1 MIPDNTHLLS
11 RLQSGDESARD
22 LIIENNMGLV
32 YNIVNKFQNRG
43 YEREDLIQI
52 GSIGLIKAV
61 KKFDNSLGVQFS
73 TYAVPV
79 ILGEIKRFLRDDGA
93 IKVSRSLKEIAMRG
107 RRCEEKLNRE
117 LGRTPT
123 VMEISKDC
131 GIEEGLLLEAFEAS
145 MPVES
150 IYKSVGD
157 DESLSLMNILE
168 GENVTDKVIDK
179 IYINES
185 FHALTQ
191 REKEIIN
198 LRYYKGKTQSD
209 IAKVMGVS
217 QVQIS
222 RLEKKALLK
231 MRDVLEKQ

>member
-1 MIPDNTHLLS
+1 MTSDNTLLLS
-11 RLQSGDESARD
+11 RLHSGDESARD
-22 LIIENNMGLV
+22 LLIENNMGLV
-32 YNIVNKFQNRG
+32 YNIVNKFLNRG
-43 YEREDLIQI
+43 YEREDLVQI

-61 KKFDNSLGVQFS
+61 KKFDNTLGVQFS

-93 IKVSRSLKEIAMRG
+93 IKVSRSLKEVALKG
-107 RRCEEKLNRE
+107 RRCEEILNRQ

-123 VMEISKDC
+123 IGEISKSC
-131 GIEEGLLLEAFEAS
+131 GIDEGLLLEAFEAS

-150 IYKSVGD
+150 IYKTVGD
-157 DESLSLMNILE
+157 DENLSLMNILE
-168 GENVTDKVIDK
+168 GENVTEKVIDK
-179 IYINES
+179 IYIKES
-185 FHALTQ
+185 LGALSD
-191 REKEIIN
+191 REKDIIN

-209 IAKVMGVS
+209 IAKLMGVS

-231 MRDVLEKQ
+231 MRQVLEK

>member
-1 MIPDNTHLLS
+1 MMPDNTLLLS
-11 RLQSGDESARD
+11 RIQSGDESARD
-22 LIIENNMGLV
+22 LLIENNMGLV
-32 YNIVNKFQNRG
+32 YKIANKFLNRG
-43 YEREDLIQI
+43 YEREDLVQI

-61 KKFDNSLGVQFS
+61 KKFDISLGVQFS

-93 IKVSRSLKEIAMRG
+93 IKVSRSLKEIAMKG

-123 VMEISKDC
+123 IGEISQSC

-150 IYKSVGD
+150 IYKNVGD

-168 GENVTDKVIDK
+168 GENVTEKIIDK
-179 IYINES
+179 IYIKES
-185 FHALTQ
+185 LMSLTE

-198 LRYYKGKTQSD
+198 LRYFKGKTQSD
-209 IAKVMGVS
+209 IAKLIGVS

-231 MRDVLEKQ
+231 MREVLEK

>member
-1 MIPDNTHLLS
+1 MTPDNTVLLS
-11 RLQSGDESARD
+11 RLQSGDELARD
-22 LIIENNMGLV
+22 LLIENNMGLV
-32 YNIVNKFQNRG
+32 YNIVNRFLNRG

-61 KKFDNSLGVQFS
+61 KKFNNSLGVQFS

-79 ILGEIKRFLRDDGA
+79 IIGEIKRFLRDDGA
-93 IKVSRSLKEIAMRG
+93 VKVSRSLKEIASKG
-107 RRCEEKLNRE
+107 RRCEERLNRE

-123 VMEISKDC
+123 ILEISKDL
-131 GIEEGLLLEAFEAS
+131 GIDESLIIEAFEAS

-150 IYKSVGD
+150 IYKVVGD
-157 DESLSLMNILE
+157 DENLSLMNILE
-168 GENVTDKVIDK
+168 GENTTEKVIDR
-179 IYINES
+179 IYIKES
-185 FHALTQ
+185 FGVLTE

-209 IAKVMGVS
+209 IAKIMGVS

-231 MRDVLEKQ
+231 MRQALEE

>member
-1 MIPDNTHLLS
+1 MTSDNTLLLS

-32 YNIVNKFQNRG
+32 YNIANKFLNRG

-61 KKFDNSLGVQFS
+61 KKFDTTLGVQFS

-93 IKVSRSLKEIAMRG
+93 IKVSRSLKEVAMKG
-107 RRCEEKLNRE
+107 RKCEERLNRE

-123 VMEISKDC
+123 IMEISKEC
-131 GIEEGLLLEAFEAS
+131 GIDESLLLEAFEAS

-150 IYKSVGD
+150 IYKNVGD
-157 DESLSLMNILE
+157 DENLSLMNILE
-168 GENVTDKVIDK
+168 GENITEKVIDK
-179 IYINES
+179 IYIKES
-185 FHALTQ
+185 LDALTD
-191 REKEIIN
+191 REKNIIN

-209 IAKVMGVS
+209 IAKLMGVS

-231 MRDVLEKQ
+231 MRQVLED